1 MRGTRLAAVV
11 LLLGAVGVC
20 SAARAEFDRGPD
32 TTTVTDLPNPPEI
45 RSRNGVL
52 DAIFVTE
59 PGKVTVA
66 TERVT
71 SNVYN
76 DLYIP
81 PTLRVRRGD
90 TMLLR
95 LVNRIG
101 PADVEI
107 TGKQPT
113 NIHFHGMDVSPKPP
127 GDNVFINV
135 SPGKSFQYRVEH
147 PRRPSTGPA
156 LVPLAPARI
165 RRSRRSSPACRAC

>member
-1 MRGTRLAAVV
+1 M
-11 LLLGAVGVC
+11 
-20 SAARAEFDRGPD
+20 
-32 TTTVTDLPNPPEI
+32 TDLPNPPEI

-66 TERVT
+66 TERIT

-90 TMLLR
+90 TLLLR

-113 NIHFHGMDVSPKPP
+113 NIHFHGMDVSPKRP

-135 SPGKSFQYRVEH
+135 SPGKSFQYRVDIPDDH
-147 PRRPSTGPA
+147 PQGLHWYHSH
-156 LVPLAPARI
+156 LHEFC
-165 RRSRRSSPACRAC
+165 RSRRSFPACRAC